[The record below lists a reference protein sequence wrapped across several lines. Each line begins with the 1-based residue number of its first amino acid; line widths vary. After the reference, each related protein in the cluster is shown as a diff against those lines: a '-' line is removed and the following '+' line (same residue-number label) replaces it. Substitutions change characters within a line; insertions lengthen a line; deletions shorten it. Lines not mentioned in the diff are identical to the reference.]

1 MAVPPK
7 SSDRRTPG
15 RLMQGLRTM
24 LWVVPLTL
32 LLWIYAEREQLAET
46 RDVPA
51 TIELRCAAPDRVV
64 GIIMPEDRRVYLD
77 LEGPRSSIEAVRDA
91 LFDRRT
97 GPLELTVPEDLPA
110 TFEGD
115 ISAAE
120 RLGRNDLFRER
131 AVTVLRCRPTVRIK
145 AERKITET
153 VPVRL
158 RPDEKFVGTVV
169 FDPPTVSCGGP
180 ESLFRSVPPDRL
192 AVFADM
198 SRFAGQKPGH
208 YEGEAP
214 LLFTFPVPA
223 PFSPRDLTFPRTVK
237 VKVEI
242 QRSQEEVLPS
252 IPLLVQVPAR
262 ILESDRFRVL
272 APVTLPN
279 VNVTG
284 PPETIQALQAG
295 KLTAAAVLELSPED
309 FTPGVDK
316 VEKTKKL
323 RPEDYRMP
331 RDVTVTNP
339 EREVNFVISD
349 RRG

>member
-1 MAVPPK
+1 MA
-7 SSDRRTPG
+7 
-15 RLMQGLRTM
+15 RLSTGSQRSGGGILQTVRTM

-51 TIELRCAAPDRVV
+51 TVELRCAAPDRVV
-64 GIIMPEDRRVYLD
+64 GIITPEDRRVYLD

-145 AERKITET
+145 AERKQTEM

-158 RPDEKFVGTVV
+158 RPEEKFVGVVV
-169 FDPPTVSCGGP
+169 FEPDTVPLGGP
-180 ESLFRSVPPDRL
+180 ESLFRNTPPERL
-192 AVFADM
+192 AVYADM

-208 YEGEAP
+208 YEGEVP
-214 LLFTFPVPA
+214 LLFTFAVPA
-223 PFSPRDLTFPRTVK
+223 PFSARDVTFPRTVK
-237 VKVEI
+237 VKVET
-242 QRSQEEVLPS
+242 QRSQEDVLPS

-262 ILESDRFRVL
+262 ILESDRFRVQ

-279 VNVTG
+279 VSVTG
-284 PPETIQALQAG
+284 PPEVIQALKAG
-295 KLTAAAVLELSPED
+295 KLPAAAVLELTPED
-309 FTPGVDK
+309 FVPGVDK
-316 VEKTKKL
+316 AEKTRKL

-331 RDVTVTNP
+331 KDVTVTNP
-339 EREVNFVISD
+339 EREVSFVVSD
-349 RRG
+349 RSG